1 MKRENYNR
9 RQVMGTLLG
18 ATTATLM
25 TPAFA
30 QEAGPSGEMEIVD
43 THTHF
48 YDPTRPEGVP
58 WPQPGTPLYRKVM
71 PADWKALANPLGIHK
86 TVVVEASKWVEDN
99 QWILELAER
108 EKCIVGF
115 VGNLDPGTPEF
126 GDQLKRFTANP
137 VFRGIRVGGPRLI
150 KGVDEPEFLAGIK
163 RLVERDLSLDVN
175 GGPDLL
181 MAVDKLAVKVPDL
194 RIVVD
199 HVGGAGD
206 AAKPSSAWKEGIKAA
221 ARHPQVWCKVSGL
234 VEGAGGGKGN
244 APKEAGY
251 YAPVLD
257 MVWHAFGED
266 RVVFGSNWPV
276 SDRGASF
283 DVVVGLV
290 RQYFGG
296 KGKTAARKYFSDN
309 GKAVYKWID
318 RS

>member
-1 MKRENYNR
+1 MRFHPVSR
-9 RQVMGTLLG
+9 RRVVRNILG
-18 ATTATLM
+18 AAV
-25 TPAFA
+25 AA
-30 QEAGPSGEMEIVD
+30 VGSISVEAEGDGDMEIVD

-48 YDPTRPEGVP
+48 YDPTRPQGVP
-58 WPQPGTPLYRKVM
+58 WPQPGTPLYRKVL

-115 VGNLDPGTPEF
+115 VGNLDPGAAEF
-126 GDQLKRFTANP
+126 ADQLKRFAANP
-137 VFRGIRVGGPRLI
+137 VFRGVRVGGVRLI
-150 KGVDEPEFLAGIK
+150 KGVEEPEFLAGIK
-163 RLVERDLSLDVN
+163 QLVDRDLSLDVN

-181 MAVDKLAVKVPDL
+181 MAVDKLAVKVPEL

-206 AAKPSSAWKEGIKAA
+206 AANPSSAWKEGIKAA
-221 ARHPQVWCKVSGL
+221 ARHAKVWCKVSGL

-266 RVVFGSNWPV
+266 RLVFGSNWPV

-283 DVVVGLV
+283 EVVVGLV
-290 RQYFGG
+290 QQYFTR
-296 KGKTAARKYFSDN
+296 KGKLAARKYFSDN

-318 RS
+318 RP